1 MGEKRIEKGIKA
13 MSVIL
18 RIILLTVSVLT
29 AIWILRKI
37 RKNRVKQEDA
47 MFWICFAIM
56 LAALGIFP
64 QISFTMARLLRI
76 QAPVNF
82 VFLSII
88 AILIYK
94 LFTLSIKVSFL
105 ESKIEI
111 MAAELA
117 IRCKDIED
125 NMEKMNEIKNAN

>member
-1 MGEKRIEKGIKA
+1 M
-13 MSVIL
+13 L
-18 RIILLTVSVLT
+18 RVVLLAASVLT

-47 MFWICFAIM
+47 LFWICLAAM

-64 QISFTMARLLRI
+64 QISFKMARLLGI
-76 QAPVNF
+76 QTPANF
-82 VFLSII
+82 VFLAII
-88 AILIYK
+88 AILLEK
-94 LFTLSIKVSFL
+94 LFSLSIKVSFL

-125 NMEKMNEIKNAN
+125 GAEKNKEKENV